1 MVLRLLQ
8 WLYPPTR
15 PSPVFPT
22 ATLPFWTPWFTYLF
36 LPETLA
42 MWFQAK
48 KFSPSDW
55 LLCLQWA
62 LSITACSRCLLNL
75 QFCQMLL
82 EAGETIIHVLKE
94 LKKPKKTNKNYK
106 HKTHHP
112 PSYLPSF
119 PWAIYSV
126 FFTGPSYSTS
136 SVIPQGYS
144 LLTLPLGEL
153 IQLCNSRY
161 SYMFLTTKGIP
172 RKQTFVLS
180 YRPYFLYF
188 IAYSISSTGWP
199 KSSSPWHFPK
209 GIPHFLQKQWPSS
222 ALTQFTWVIMDFS
235 LRLESH
241 PHPSSKSGQFYL
253 LNTS

>member
-112 PSYLPSF
+112 PLLF
-119 PWAIYSV
+119 AI
-126 FFTGPSYSTS
+126 F
-136 SVIPQGYS
+136 
-144 LLTLPLGEL
+144 PLGHL
-153 IQLCNSRY
+153 FCLLHRA
-161 SYMFLTTKGIP
+161 FL
-172 RKQTFVLS
+172 
-180 YRPYFLYF
+180 
-188 IAYSISSTGWP
+188 
-199 KSSSPWHFPK
+199 
-209 GIPHFLQKQWPSS
+209 
-222 ALTQFTWVIMDFS
+222 
-235 LRLESH
+235 
-241 PHPSSKSGQFYL
+241 FYL
-253 LNTS
+253 LCYSPRLFSPHSTSRGAYPTL